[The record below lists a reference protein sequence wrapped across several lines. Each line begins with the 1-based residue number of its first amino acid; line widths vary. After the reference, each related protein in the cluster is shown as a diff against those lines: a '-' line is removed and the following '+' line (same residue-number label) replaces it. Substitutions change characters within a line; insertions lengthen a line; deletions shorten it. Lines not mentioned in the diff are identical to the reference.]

1 MSLVK
6 HIELSELGTFYTDNS
21 YLSIVKRNEPQKS
34 DSFFKELLTKPFN
47 IQIKV
52 FKNSILDNIQDVL
65 NNVIAKK
72 LINNSFY
79 RIWVRDMAKISKIY
93 CNILNTD
100 NICFSLET
108 ARSCK
113 RFHIDNVPV
122 RLLVTYY
129 GIGTEWIPSNAC
141 DYSAYYDGK
150 KNNKIIKDTSAIKF
164 MKTWDVA
171 VFKGNKFRGRE
182 EGILHRTPDAA
193 LHLPSLLM
201 RLDNS
206 SFLSS

>member
-1 MSLVK
+1 
-6 HIELSELGTFYTDNS
+6 
-21 YLSIVKRNEPQKS
+21 
-34 DSFFKELLTKPFN
+34 
-47 IQIKV
+47 
-52 FKNSILDNIQDVL
+52 
-65 NNVIAKK
+65 
-72 LINNSFY
+72 
-79 RIWVRDMAKISKIY
+79 
-93 CNILNTD
+93 
-100 NICFSLET
+100 
-108 ARSCK
+108 
-113 RFHIDNVPV
+113 V

-193 LHLPSLLM
+193 LYLPSLLM
-201 RLDNS
+201 RLNNS